1 MALVCED
8 RGGLR
13 KSCGNMASEARD
25 RLRCIENF
33 AGNAPTRA
41 LLEGIAETGRI
52 PQSILL
58 CGPEGVGKATLARRF
73 AALLLGDAEKIE
85 ADDLSL
91 PANRERLEERLALA
105 SDKRADD
112 PVFFA
117 SHPDFLTFPPE
128 GPLRQI
134 SIQQMRLMKE
144 HAQFNPLKGSRRVFL
159 IDEID
164 RANEQAAN
172 SLLKILEEPPPFLLI
187 IGTST
192 NPYELLP
199 TIRSRSVLLFLNRL
213 TDEEVRDVLRAKGV
227 PPGELDARAR
237 LSAGCPGRALTLDLD
252 AYRMRADAMMTL
264 LEAAAN
270 RKPFGEWLRV
280 SEGSV
285 SKKAER
291 LEEYLEILISLLQD
305 LLHLRANGP
314 VLRHPEYRDSL
325 AAMASTLELGWIV
338 KAAAGASRIDRLLR
352 RNIQKNVALDDYL
365 LELQTALARA

>member
-1 MALVCED
+1 MATTSTQ
-8 RGGLR
+8 RSGGIQR
-13 KSCGNMASEARD
+13 
-25 RLRCIENF
+25 F

-41 LLEGIAETGRI
+41 LLEGIAVTGRI
-52 PQSILL
+52 PHSLLL

-73 AALLLGDAEKIE
+73 AALLMGDADKIE

-91 PANRERLEERLALA
+91 PANRERLEERLSLA

-112 PVFFA
+112 PLFFA
-117 SHPDFLTFPPE
+117 SHPDFLTFAPE

-134 SIQQMRLMKE
+134 SIQQMRLMKD

-187 IGTST
+187 IGTTT

-199 TIRSRSVLLFLNRL
+199 TIRSRSVSLFLNRL
-213 TDEEVRDVLRAKGV
+213 TDDEVREVLRDKGV
-227 PPGELDARAR
+227 PPSELDARAR
-237 LSAGCPGRALTLDLD
+237 LSVGCPGKALTLDLD
-252 AYRMRADAMMTL
+252 AYRMRADAMLTL
-264 LEAAAN
+264 LEVATN

-280 SEGSV
+280 SEASI

-291 LEEYLEILISLLQD
+291 LEDYLEILISLLQD

-314 VLRHPEYRDSL
+314 VLRHPEYRAPL
-325 AAMASTLELGWIV
+325 AAMAATLDLGWIV
-338 KAAAGASRIDRLLR
+338 KAAEGVTRMDRFLR
-352 RNIQKNVALDDYL
+352 RNIQKTIALDDYVM
-365 LELQTALARA
+365 ELQASLARA

>member
-1 MALVCED
+1 MATTPTH
-8 RGGLR
+8 RSGAIQR
-13 KSCGNMASEARD
+13 
-25 RLRCIENF
+25 F

-41 LLEGIAETGRI
+41 LLEGIAVTGRI
-52 PQSILL
+52 PHSLLL

-73 AALLLGDAEKIE
+73 AALLMGDGDKIE

-91 PANRERLEERLALA
+91 PANRERLEERLSLA

-112 PVFFA
+112 PLFFA
-117 SHPDFLTFPPE
+117 SHPDFLTFAPE

-134 SIQQMRLMKE
+134 SIQQMRLMKD

-159 IDEID
+159 LDEID

-187 IGTST
+187 VGTTT

-199 TIRSRSVLLFLNRL
+199 TIRSRSVSLFLNRL
-213 TDEEVRDVLRAKGV
+213 TDDEVREVLRDKGV
-227 PPGELDARAR
+227 PPSELDARAR
-237 LSAGCPGRALTLDLD
+237 LSVGCPGKALTLDLD
-252 AYRMRADAMMTL
+252 AYRMRADAMLTL
-264 LEAAAN
+264 LEVAAN

-280 SEGSV
+280 SEASI

-291 LEEYLEILISLLQD
+291 LEDYLEILISLLQD

-314 VLRHPEYRDSL
+314 VLRHPEYRAPL
-325 AAMASTLELGWIV
+325 TAMAATLDLGWIV
-338 KAAAGASRIDRLLR
+338 KAAEGVTRIDRFLR
-352 RNIQKNVALDDYL
+352 RNIQKTIALDDYVM
-365 LELQTALARA
+365 ELQSSLARA

>member
-1 MALVCED
+1 MQ
-8 RGGLR
+8 R
-13 KSCGNMASEARD
+13 M
-25 RLRCIENF
+25 ENF

-41 LLEGIAETGRI
+41 LLEGIAATGRI
-52 PQSILL
+52 PQSMLL

-73 AALLLGDAEKIE
+73 AALLLGDAAKIE

-105 SDKRADD
+105 SEKRAED
-112 PVFFA
+112 PLFFA

-134 SIQQMRLMKE
+134 SIQQMRLLKE

-187 IGTST
+187 IGTTT

-199 TIRSRSVLLFLNRL
+199 TIRSRSVSLYLNRL
-213 TDEEVRDVLRAKGV
+213 PEEEVREVLRDKGV
-227 PPGELDARAR
+227 PPSELEARAR
-237 LSAGCPGRALTLDLD
+237 LSAGCPGKALTLDLD
-252 AYRMRADAMMTL
+252 AYRMRADAMLTL

-291 LEEYLEILISLLQD
+291 LEDYLEILISLLQD

-325 AAMASTLELGWIV
+325 AAMAPALDLGWIV

-352 RNIQKNVALDDYL
+352 RNIQKTVALDDYL
-365 LELQTALARA
+365 LELQAALARA

>member
-1 MALVCED
+1 MATTSTQ
-8 RGGLR
+8 RSGAIQR
-13 KSCGNMASEARD
+13 
-25 RLRCIENF
+25 F

-41 LLEGIAETGRI
+41 LLEGIAVTGRI
-52 PQSILL
+52 PHSLLL

-73 AALLLGDAEKIE
+73 AALLMGDGDKIE

-91 PANRERLEERLALA
+91 PANRERLEERLSLA

-112 PVFFA
+112 PLFFA
-117 SHPDFLTFPPE
+117 SHPDFLTFAPE

-134 SIQQMRLMKE
+134 SIQQMRLMKD

-187 IGTST
+187 IGTTT

-199 TIRSRSVLLFLNRL
+199 TIRSRSVSLFLNRL
-213 TDEEVRDVLRAKGV
+213 TDDEVREVLRDKGV
-227 PPGELDARAR
+227 PPSELDARAR
-237 LSAGCPGRALTLDLD
+237 LSVGCPGKALTLDLD
-252 AYRMRADAMMTL
+252 AYRMRADAMLTL
-264 LEAAAN
+264 LEVAAN

-280 SEGSV
+280 SEASI

-291 LEEYLEILISLLQD
+291 LEDYLEILISLLQD

-314 VLRHPEYRDSL
+314 VLRHPEYRAPL
-325 AAMASTLELGWIV
+325 AAMAATLDLGWIV
-338 KAAAGASRIDRLLR
+338 KAAEGVTRIDRFLR
-352 RNIQKNVALDDYL
+352 RNIQKTIALDDYVM
-365 LELQTALARA
+365 ELQSSLARA